1 MNLKENFFKYFYFE
15 NKIIYLIILLPISL
29 FIGSSINN
37 LFIIIIIFTYL
48 FQLQK
53 KKKFEFNLL
62 FYLIIILYL
71 YLILNSVFL
80 TQTNEGII
88 RAIGFIRFPLLAFA
102 IAYYLRLEDEKYL
115 KPVLQTWFIIF
126 IIVSIDIIFEFFFGF
141 NSIGNVSN
149 YAGRL
154 ASFSGDELKIG
165 GYYFGFVLLALWI
178 VNKDYKKYFYLY
190 LIFFLICSLLIGEK
204 ANFLKSLFI
213 TSIFLIVTYN
223 QTIIKKLSFLTLFL
237 ALSIFF
243 IKSTPSFNSR
253 FIVHS
258 FNNISS
264 FNYETIV
271 KSNEHLSH
279 YHTAFEIFKENKLF
293 GIGIKNFRNLSYD
306 DKFNPFENV
315 NGGSNHPHQIH
326 FEFLSELGLTGYI
339 LLFGILIILIS
350 RGIRQYLNNKDILS
364 FIGSIF
370 IIATILPIIPS
381 GSFFTTYTA
390 TIFWINVSLIL
401 RYKKIN

>member
-1 MNLKENFFKYFYFE
+1 MNLKENFFKYFYFK

-37 LFIIIIIFTYL
+37 LFILIIIFTYL

-62 FYLIIILYL
+62 FNLIIILYL
-71 YLILNSVFL
+71 YLILNSIFL

-102 IAYYLRLEDEKYL
+102 IAYYLRVEDESYL
-115 KPVLQTWFIIF
+115 KPVLKTWFIIF

-178 VNKDYKKYFYLY
+178 VNKDYKNYFYLY

-213 TSIFLIVTYN
+213 TSIFLIIIYN
-223 QTIIKKLSFLTLFL
+223 QSIIKKLSFLTLFL
-237 ALSIFF
+237 VLAFIF

-253 FIVHS
+253 FIAHT
-258 FNNISS
+258 FNNISTLD
-264 FNYETIV
+264 YENIV
-271 KSNEHLSH
+271 KSNEHFSH
-279 YHTAFEIFKENKLF
+279 YHTAYEIFRENKLF

-306 DKFNPFENV
+306 DKFNPFENI
-315 NGGSNHPHQIH
+315 NGGSTHPHQIH
-326 FEFLSELGLTGYI
+326 FEFLSELGLIGYI
-339 LLFGILIILIS
+339 LLFGILIIFIS
-350 RGIRQYLNNKDILS
+350 RGIKQYLYNNDILS
-364 FIGSIF
+364 LVGSIF

-401 RYKKIN
+401 RYKK

>member
-1 MNLKENFFKYFYFE
+1 MNLKENFFKYFYFK

-37 LFIIIIIFTYL
+37 LFILIIIFTYL

-62 FYLIIILYL
+62 FSLIIILYL
-71 YLILNSVFL
+71 YLILNSIFL

-102 IAYYLRLEDEKYL
+102 IAYYLRLEGESYL
-115 KPVLQTWFIIF
+115 KPVLKTWFMIF

-178 VNKDYKKYFYLY
+178 VNKDYKNYFYLY

-213 TSIFLIVTYN
+213 TSIFLIIIYN
-223 QTIIKKLSFLTLFL
+223 QSIIKKISFLTLFL
-237 ALSIFF
+237 VLAFIF

-253 FIVHS
+253 FIAHT
-258 FNNISS
+258 FNNISTLD
-264 FNYETIV
+264 YENIV
-271 KSNEHLSH
+271 RSNEHFSH
-279 YHTAFEIFKENKLF
+279 YHTAYEIFRENKLF

-306 DKFNPFENV
+306 DKFNQFENI
-315 NGGSNHPHQIH
+315 NGGSTHPHQIH
-326 FEFLSELGLTGYI
+326 FEFLSELGLIGYI
-339 LLFGILIILIS
+339 LLFGILIIFIS
-350 RGIRQYLNNKDILS
+350 RGIKQYLYNNDILS
-364 FIGSIF
+364 LVGSIF

-401 RYKKIN
+401 RYKK

>member
-1 MNLKENFFKYFYFE
+1 MNLKENFFKYFYFK

-37 LFIIIIIFTYL
+37 LFILIIIFTYL

-62 FYLIIILYL
+62 FNLIIILYL
-71 YLILNSVFL
+71 YLILNSIFL

-102 IAYYLRLEDEKYL
+102 IAYYLRVEDESYL
-115 KPVLQTWFIIF
+115 KPVLKTWFIIF

-178 VNKDYKKYFYLY
+178 VNKDYKNYFYLY

-213 TSIFLIVTYN
+213 TSIFLIIIYN
-223 QTIIKKLSFLTLFL
+223 QSIIKKISFLTLFL
-237 ALSIFF
+237 VLAFIF

-253 FIVHS
+253 FIAHT
-258 FNNISS
+258 FNNISTLD
-264 FNYETIV
+264 YENIV
-271 KSNEHLSH
+271 KSNEHFSH
-279 YHTAFEIFKENKLF
+279 YHTAYEIFRENKLF

-315 NGGSNHPHQIH
+315 NGGSTHPHQIH
-326 FEFLSELGLTGYI
+326 FEFLSELGLIGYI
-339 LLFGILIILIS
+339 LLFGILIIFIS
-350 RGIRQYLNNKDILS
+350 RGIKQYLYNNDILS
-364 FIGSIF
+364 LVGSIF

-401 RYKKIN
+401 RYKK

>member
-1 MNLKENFFKYFYFE
+1 MNLKENFFKYFYFK

-37 LFIIIIIFTYL
+37 LFILIIIFTYL

-62 FYLIIILYL
+62 FNLIIILYL
-71 YLILNSVFL
+71 YLILNSIFL

-102 IAYYLRLEDEKYL
+102 IAYYLRVEDESYL
-115 KPVLQTWFIIF
+115 KPVLKTWFIIF

-178 VNKDYKKYFYLY
+178 VNKDYKNYFYLY

-213 TSIFLIVTYN
+213 TSIFLIIIYN
-223 QTIIKKLSFLTLFL
+223 QSIIKKISFLTLFL
-237 ALSIFF
+237 VLAFIF

-253 FIVHS
+253 FIAHT
-258 FNNISS
+258 FNNISTLD
-264 FNYETIV
+264 YENIV
-271 KSNEHLSH
+271 KSNEHFSH
-279 YHTAFEIFKENKLF
+279 YHTAYEIFRENKLF

-306 DKFNPFENV
+306 DKFNPFENI
-315 NGGSNHPHQIH
+315 NGGSTHPHQIH
-326 FEFLSELGLTGYI
+326 FEFLSELGLIGYI
-339 LLFGILIILIS
+339 LLFGILIIFIS
-350 RGIRQYLNNKDILS
+350 RGIKQYLYNNDILS
-364 FIGSIF
+364 LVGSIF

-401 RYKKIN
+401 RYKK